1 MLAFYQFKTMVKMIG
16 ARAMFVLMFLLIMGT
31 AFTAYA
37 RIAFMAIAG
46 EYTTWTDMVLPH
58 AMYTVGT
65 GIFVPL
71 LGAPLSK
78 WVVQRLF
85 STLEEAKLLYVGVF
99 TNGGVNSMHN
109 DYTRLITNK
118 TAIESI
124 VHVVL
129 SVIIVLINVTV
140 TVSHKSNVG
149 MLIVPLLNF
158 GVLFLFRTP
167 SKKEEKEEKK
177 EDRVYVQFCRTCK
190 KASGID
196 VCSSCASNQSMLT
209 QIRTT
214 IKIGLITLLSECM
227 CLLIFASSSGNGAMI
242 VSYISIAWMMRLTMN
257 SCNSLGEKGE
267 HDIFNSL
274 LYLWT
279 QLQRNQLSYNRQ
291 GLPVESIK
299 GIQIRNYEWQCG
311 IGCQKMIPSHDFK
324 AGVHII
330 NADKGTGK
338 STFLTSL
345 LKNTVNGLY
354 VLTENGMLCASEFA
368 LSSWW
373 DMVFYMNNLAGLTIM
388 DRARLFNL
396 NQDIAKAI
404 GLCEGDALSS
414 GCSTGQGCL
423 WALLSLLSTLP
434 KDRGVVLILDELLS
448 NVELSLRQKIYKVL
462 PIYFPLASIMVV
474 DHGYM
479 GKIDWQ
485 DFTEVDFASITREVQ
500 Q

>member
-1 MLAFYQFKTMVKMIG
+1 MIG

-46 EYTTWTDMVLPH
+46 EYTTWTDLVLPH
-58 AMYTVGT
+58 TLYTVGT

-85 STLEEAKLLYVGVF
+85 STLEEAKMLYASVF
-99 TNGGVNSMHN
+99 TNGGINSMHH
-109 DYTRLITNK
+109 DYTQLIINK
-118 TAIESI
+118 SAIESI

-149 MLIVPLLNF
+149 MLIVPILNF

-167 SKKEEKEEKK
+167 SKKEEKKEKK
-177 EDRVYVQFCRTCK
+177 EDRVYVQFCRTCN
-190 KASGID
+190 KASGGID

-291 GLPVESIK
+291 GLPVKSITE
-299 GIQIRNYEWQCG
+299 IQIRNYEWNCG
-311 IGCQKMIPSHDFK
+311 VGFKKTIKSYDLK
-324 AGVHII
+324 AGVYIFKA
-330 NADKGTGK
+330 NKGRGK
-338 STFLTSL
+338 STFLMSL
-345 LKNTVNGLY
+345 RNNIVNGLC
-354 VLTENGMLCASEFA
+354 VLTEDGTRCASEFS

-396 NQDIAKAI
+396 HQDIAKAI

-423 WALLSLLSTLP
+423 WALLSLLSMLP
-434 KDRGVVLILDELLS
+434 KDRGVVLVLDELLS
-448 NVELSLRQKIYKVL
+448 NVELSLRQKIYEEVL
-462 PIYFPLASIMVV
+462 PTYFSLAFIIAV
-474 DHGYM
+474 DHGYK
-479 GKIDWQ
+479 GVGQNI
-485 DFTEVDFASITREVQ
+485 TEVDFASITHEVLE
-500 Q
+500 